1 MPKVN
6 DKVMQFVE
14 RELKKNPKASTT
26 ELYGKAKKVSRSVS
40 KLSIRQFHA
49 KYPLQVKRKLAAKK
63 PRKPRAKAK
72 QQPTGTD
79 ANREAIRQVLL
90 GFAKDVAAAEGQAET
105 IEIMAN
111 LDCYVDKVAKAT
123 S

>member
-26 ELYGKAKKVSRSVS
+26 ELYGKAEKVSRSVS
-40 KLSIRQFHA
+40 NLSIRQFHA
-49 KYPLQVKRKLAAKK
+49 KYPLQMKRKLAAKK

-72 QQPTGTD
+72 QKPTGTD

-111 LDCYVDKVAKAT
+111 LDGYVDKVAKAT